1 MELSMIKEYRN
12 LDYIYPF
19 LLQYSI
25 INVNSKRR
33 ESMDIRWKDDN
44 GNILN
49 VNNEKF
55 KYLDATENVKTI
67 LTKEEVKKSQ

>member
-1 MELSMIKEYRN
+1 
-12 LDYIYPF
+12 
-19 LLQYSI
+19 
-25 INVNSKRR
+25 
-33 ESMDIRWKDDN
+33 MDIRWKDDN